1 MRFKLTSLRKLYLE
15 LSIMIL
21 VGVVG
26 FLILLFRFFSY
37 ESILIFVSDYW
48 LVILILFILA
58 IGIYDRIKGA
68 RKYKALKATKNNN
81 LNSF

>member
-1 MRFKLTSLRKLYLE
+1 MRFKLTNLGKLYLE

-37 ESILIFVSDYW
+37 ENIFSFVGDYW
-48 LVILILFILA
+48 LVMLILFILA

-68 RKYKALKATKNNN
+68 RKYKALKATKK
-81 LNSF
+81 